1 MTQEHI
7 QSSLPDDTRALL
19 EMARALAAT
28 CDLDRL
34 LAMVVDYSMELLGAE
49 RATLF
54 LYDEKKQELYTRIA
68 EGVEG
73 FRIPAHSGI
82 AGAAAQTRTTIN
94 VPDAYA
100 DTRFNRE
107 VDKHTGYRT
116 RNILSCPLV
125 DYDERLVGVL
135 QVLNKRQG
143 DFSPHNIAIAE
154 ALSAQAGVA
163 LQRARLLEEY
173 LEKQRIE
180 RALEIAHEV
189 QQRLFPKTFPTL
201 QRFDIAGW
209 NRPCDAIGGDCCD
222 FLDLGDGK
230 YSLILGDVTGHGI
243 GPALVSCAA
252 RAMLRA
258 MSRCQGDV
266 CSVMGQVNNLIAADI
281 VDNSFVTVFLGV
293 LDDKAGRLTYFSA
306 GQGPLLWYH
315 AADHTVE
322 SFGAGGIPLGI
333 MPDFE
338 FTPPQTVSMTSG
350 DIFCLLTD
358 GFYEWENTQKEQM
371 GHDRIIEAIQ
381 SHHHCSAHEIL
392 EAILRAVETFAA
404 DAPQADDLTGIIIK
418 ML

>member
-1 MTQEHI
+1 MTQEHL
-7 QSSLPDDTRALL
+7 QSGLPDDTRALL

-34 LAMVVDYSMELLGAE
+34 LAMVVEYSMKLLNAE

-54 LYDEKKQELYTRIA
+54 LYDENTNELYTRIA

-73 FRIPAHSGI
+73 FRIPAGSGI

-100 DTRFNRE
+100 DPRFNRD
-107 VDKHTGYRT
+107 VDKQTGYRT
-116 RNILSCPLV
+116 RTILSCPLI
-125 DYDERLVGVL
+125 DYENRLVGVL
-135 QVLNKRQG
+135 QVLNKRHG
-143 DFSPHNIAIAE
+143 GFSPHNIAIAE

-173 LEKQRIE
+173 LEKQRME
-180 RALEIAHEV
+180 HALEIAHQV
-189 QQRLFPKTFPTL
+189 QQRLFPKTFPAL
-201 QRFDIAGW
+201 KRFDIAGW

-222 FLDLGDGK
+222 FLDLGDGR

-258 MSRCQGDV
+258 ISSRQYDV
-266 CSVMGQVNNLIAADI
+266 CNVIGQVNNLIAEDM

-293 LDDKAGRLTYFSA
+293 LDDEAGKLTYFSA
-306 GQGPLLWYH
+306 GQGPLLWYR
-315 AADHTVE
+315 AATGEVKT
-322 SFGAGGIPLGI
+322 FGAGGIPLGI

-338 FTPPQTVSMTSG
+338 FTPAQTVSMASG

-358 GFYEWENTQKEQM
+358 GFYEWENTHKEQM
-371 GHDRIIEAIQ
+371 GRDRIMQVIQ
-381 SHHHCSAHEIL
+381 VHHQCCAHDIL
-392 EAILRAVETFAA
+392 HAILNAVETFSAE
-404 DAPQADDLTGIIIK
+404 APQADDLTGIVIK
-418 ML
+418 MV